1 MRTVALLLALVA
13 GGARVEPATAEP
25 ATGAR
30 VEIPERVEL
39 VAGAGGTLSIAV
51 TLDRGLTVSRDA
63 DVILDLAPD
72 SAIAIKRRRLRRAD
86 AVDPA
91 ADAPRFAIALRAD
104 TAGDFRMRVHL
115 RFWVCGTKVCKPVD
129 ARRNVAI
136 AVAAPPPAPT
146 PPPASPPPTPPATR

>member
-13 GGARVEPATAEP
+13 GAARAGAGPS
-25 ATGAR
+25 GAR

-39 VAGAGGTLSIAV
+39 VAGGGGTLPISI

-63 DVILDLAPD
+63 DVILDLSPD
-72 SAIAIKRRRLRRAD
+72 SAISIKRRRLGRSD

-91 ADAPRFAIALRAD
+91 ADAPRFSIALRAD
-104 TAGDFRMRVHL
+104 TPGDFRMRVHL
-115 RFWVCGTKVCKPVD
+115 RFWVCSTKVCKPVD

-136 AVAAPPPAPT
+136 AVAAPPPAAP
-146 PPPASPPPTPPATR
+146 PPPASPPSTPSATR

>member
-1 MRTVALLLALVA
+1 MRTVALVLALVA
-13 GGARVEPATAEP
+13 GVARVEPAAAGP
-25 ATGAR
+25 GNGAR

-39 VAGAGGTLSIAV
+39 VAGAGGALHVTIA
-51 TLDRGLTVSRDA
+51 LDRGLTVSRDA

-72 SAIAIKRRRLRRAD
+72 SAIAIKRRRLGRAD

-104 TAGDFRMRVHL
+104 TPGDYRMRVHL
-115 RFWVCGTKVCKPVD
+115 RFWVCGSKVCKPVE

-136 AVAAPPPAPT
+136 AVAAPPAAT
-146 PPPASPPPTPPATR
+146 P